1 MGRYELISQ
10 TKAANMKFL
19 ALLLLATLAYAEE
32 EAAKPTV
39 LYAAHYP
46 YYGYAGLHYPY
57 ALTHHALVKPYT
69 YYANSGGAIHIV
81 KRDAEA
87 SPDADAEASP
97 ESLYAGYYGAY
108 PTTYHYGLAGW
119 WILWT
124 WRILRIRI
132 RRILLG
138 LNVGLIW

>member
-1 MGRYELISQ
+1 MG
-10 TKAANMKFL
+10 
-19 ALLLLATLAYAEE
+19 
-32 EAAKPTV
+32 KPTV

-57 ALTHHALVKPYT
+57 ALAHHALVKPYT
-69 YYANSGGAIHIV
+69 YYANSGRAIHIV

-108 PTTYHYGLAGW
+108 PTTYHYGLAGYGGYYG
-119 WILWT
+119 
-124 WRILRIRI
+124 
-132 RRILLG
+132 LG
-138 LNVGLIW
+138 VYGGYYGLGYRGYYWG